1 MPENAPA
8 TPPENAPTPA
18 ARFLYTRSDDPR
30 ARPLVDELSREY
42 DERYGLN
49 DGIPSSVELSRYPA
63 ERFAPE
69 NGGAFLLVLRGDEV
83 VAGGAFMRT
92 DDTTAEIK
100 RVWTSFAHR
109 RTGLARLV
117 MAELEREAAAR
128 GYATVELT
136 TGARQ
141 PEAVALYLSLG
152 YEPRFD
158 LDGDLEAIGYLAFRK
173 PLTQN

>member
-1 MPENAPA
+1 MPYVREVPQN
-8 TPPENAPTPA
+8 E
-18 ARFLYTRSDDPR
+18 FIYTRSDDAR
-30 ARPLVDELSREY
+30 AKPLIDELSREY

-63 ERFAPE
+63 ERFSPE
-69 NGGAFLLVLRGDEV
+69 NGGAFLLVMRGEEV

-100 RVWTSFAHR
+100 RVWTSSAHR
-109 RTGLARLV
+109 RQGLARVV

-128 GYATVELT
+128 GYVTAELT

-152 YEPRFD
+152 YTPQFD
-158 LDGDLEAIGYLAFRK
+158 LDGDLETIGYLGFSK
-173 PLTQN
+173 PLVP

>member
-1 MPENAPA
+1 MPQPEN
-8 TPPENAPTPA
+8 E
-18 ARFLYTRSDDPR
+18 FLYTRSDDPL
-30 ARPLVDELSREY
+30 ARPLIDELSREY

-49 DGIPSSVELSRYPA
+49 DGIPSSFELSRYPA

-69 NGGAFLLVLRGDEV
+69 NGGAFLLVLRGDQV

-92 DDTTAEIK
+92 DDTTTEIK
-100 RVWTSFAHR
+100 RVWTSSAHR
-109 RTGLARLV
+109 RQGLARVV

-152 YEPRFD
+152 YEPQFAV
-158 LDGDLEAIGYLAFRK
+158 DGDLEAVGYLAFTK
-173 PLTQN
+173 ALTRVE